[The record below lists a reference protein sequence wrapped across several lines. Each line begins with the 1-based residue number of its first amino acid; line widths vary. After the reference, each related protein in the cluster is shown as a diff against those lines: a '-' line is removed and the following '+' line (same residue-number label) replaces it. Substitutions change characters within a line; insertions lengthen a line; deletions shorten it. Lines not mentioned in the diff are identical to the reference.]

1 MNCLDPLYALTWY
14 RISATLLNIR
24 SVLGRREPPV
34 SVFQAIIKGVTTSI
48 GPQDDGVFFH
58 LAEDRHFR
66 KYRQGD
72 KIKLDIFFCQHN
84 SAYVDKW
91 RCTFAAYLDD
101 PVSGQNFKMLECSQ
115 AQVRNYSDIIAELPD
130 LPEAG
135 ELCLEFITPLSFR
148 REKGKPI
155 TFITEGQFVDLLEKR
170 FSTLF
175 GTKIKYPGE
184 ISEFKLLPYY
194 WHFSNSRTHHSV
206 SQPGTVQ
213 VLGGCTGKLYLKGNL
228 KNILPLLILADEL
241 HCGIKKSSAM
251 GYFHLHLTPHS
262 HFKRRFPTVHGLRTA
277 TTNVLNRY
285 DSALESLSTQEMS
298 PFDEKK
304 FTKELC
310 DVINEGHYEPAPNIA
325 FTIKKKNRSNR
336 MIEQLGFR
344 DLIVQ
349 QYLLDELSKPFDRMF
364 EEGSIGFRKGI
375 SRQSAIKKIQTQID
389 AGYQYVIESDIE
401 DFFPSIDLDIMEKIL
416 RDCLPA
422 ADTAILQLLSKM
434 IRSGYVLN
442 GHYHH
447 RTQGL
452 SQGAPLSPVLANL
465 YLDEFDERMA
475 EFGAKMVRYAD
486 DFVILTRSRDI
497 AEKLLA
503 SSQECLAELKLTIN
517 SEKTSIHPIKEGF
530 RFLGMTFS
538 RNEVEVVPEE
548 DFKRYKKPLFITEPF
563 VFLSLNGG
571 AVEIKQTR
579 TILDTIPLRR
589 LSEIIVMEKAVFST
603 GLIKKCVDMNIPLT
617 LTLNSGYYVTTIKPD
632 SKEYY
637 RITYEHNRQFNLL
650 SETEKLGFAKEFA
663 TGKLRNYISLFR
675 QRYTQKTGQF
685 IHELERIITQINQAA
700 SVNAIRGHE
709 GNAAKKT
716 YQQLNNLIDNDHF
729 HIKKRERKNPD
740 PINSLLNFGYYM
752 LFTRVNAAVRALGLN
767 PYLGFLHNPEDNY
780 ESLVCDIEELF
791 RARID
796 RFIVRLLNL
805 KIITLVDFEKR
816 KNGQRLTRNGIKKFL
831 AQFETEME
839 RTNKANPLSL
849 KESIYIQA
857 SWVKKYVLDDAPL
870 PFYEWKT

>member
-1 MNCLDPLYALTWY
+1 MRISDITSLTWY
-14 RISATLLNIR
+14 RLSATLLNIR
-24 SVLGRREPPV
+24 SVLGRSEPPV
-34 SVFQAIIKGVTTSI
+34 AVFQSIVKGVTTFFGSEDETI
-48 GPQDDGVFFH
+48 IFH
-58 LAEDRHFR
+58 LRDHRHY
-66 KYRQGD
+66 KGYREGAR
-72 KIKLDIFFCQHN
+72 IGLEIFFCHHPLD
-84 SAYVDKW
+84 YVEKW
-91 RCTFAAYLDD
+91 RQALSDYLSR
-101 PVSGQNFKMLECSQ
+101 PQNSKNFKLLSCH
-115 AQVRNYSDIIAELPD
+115 APELRTYQKLASEWKDFPT
-130 LPEAG
+130 EG
-135 ELCLEFITPLSFR
+135 ELCLEFITPLSFPR
-148 REKGKPI
+148 QKGKPI
-155 TFITEGQFVDLLEKR
+155 TFLDADRFVGMLASR
-170 FSTLF
+170 FTKLF
-175 GTKIKYPGE
+175 CKSIKYLGAPSG
-184 ISEFKLLPYY
+184 FKPLPYY
-194 WHFSNSRTHHSV
+194 WHFNNSQTHRST
-206 SQPGTVQ
+206 SQPGTESI
-213 VLGGCTGKLYLKGNL
+213 LGGCLGNLYLKG
-228 KNILPLLILADEL
+228 KFADILPFLILGSEL
-241 HCGIKKSSAM
+241 HCGSKKTYAM
-251 GYFHLHLTPHS
+251 GHFHLHRKSPGY
-262 HFKRRFPTVHGLRTA
+262 FQRRFPTSRGLLSSIRS
-277 TTNVLNRY
+277 VIERY
-285 DSALESLSTQEMS
+285 DSALQSLSATDIS
-298 PFDEKK
+298 PFDDVK
-304 FTKELC
+304 FANTLC
-310 DVINEGHYEPAPNIA
+310 GSIKSGQYEPAPNIA
-325 FTIKKKNRSNR
+325 FTISKKNHSTR
-336 MIEQLGFR
+336 MVEQLGFR

-375 SRQSAIKKIQTQID
+375 SRQTAIKKIQTQID

-434 IRSGYVLN
+434 IRAGYVLN
-442 GHYHH
+442 GQYHH

-465 YLDEFDERMA
+465 YLDKFDERMA
-475 EFGAKMVRYAD
+475 ELGAKMVRYAD

-530 RFLGMTFS
+530 RFVGMTFS
-538 RNEVEVVPEE
+538 RNEVEVLPEE

-571 AVEIKQTR
+571 AVEIKQFR

-603 GLIKKCVDMNIPLT
+603 GLIKKCVDMKIPLT

-685 IHELERIITQINQAA
+685 IHELERVITQINQAA
-700 SVNAIRGHE
+700 TVDSIRGHE
-709 GNAAKKT
+709 GSAAKKT
-716 YQQLNNLIDNDHF
+716 YKQLNNLIDNGHF
-729 HIKKRERKNPD
+729 HIRKRERKNPD

-767 PYLGFLHNPEDNY
+767 PYLGFLHNSEDNY

-796 RFIVRLLNL
+796 RFLIRLINL
-805 KIITLVDFEKR
+805 KIITLADFEKR

-857 SWVKKYVLDDAPL
+857 SWVKKYVMEDAPL